1 VLQLLCETEAGTVS
15 ILCGCKFRSWLS
27 LPTAIALGGVHCDWW
42 ESEWEW
48 RAGFGRESRP
58 SEHAVKRS
66 ASILISTELHVQY
79 PIAVVRSYACLI
91 YSNVCQPKFRLFCRR
106 LPLVH
111 PADLGEVIDL
121 ELTHGLWALVVHFC
135 FRRDHLVQ
143 CLFLRGW
150 IVERK
155 FVIVCC
161 GSNLFSVP
169 LETICSKSLTVW
181 VLH

>member
-1 VLQLLCETEAGTVS
+1 MLQLLCETEAGTIS

-27 LPTAIALGGVHCDWW
+27 LPTAIALGGVHYGWW
-42 ESEWEW
+42 DSEWES
-48 RAGFGRESRP
+48 RTGFGRESRP
-58 SEHAVKRS
+58 SEHAAKSS
-66 ASILISTELHVQY
+66 ASILISTKLHVQY
-79 PIAVVRSYACLI
+79 PITVVRSYACLI
-91 YSNVCQPKFRLFCRR
+91 DSNVCQPKFRLFCRR
-106 LPLVH
+106 FPLVH
-111 PADLGEVIDL
+111 PADLRQVFDL
-121 ELTHGLWALVVHFC
+121 ELTHGLWALVEHFC
-135 FRRDHLVQ
+135 FRTNHPAP

-169 LETICSKSLTVW
+169 LETIFSKSLTVW

>member
-66 ASILISTELHVQY
+66 ASILISTEMHVSSILTY
-79 PIAVVRSYACLI
+79 VSPSSV
-91 YSNVCQPKFRLFCRR
+91 YSVE
-106 LPLVH
+106 
-111 PADLGEVIDL
+111 DY
-121 ELTHGLWALVVHFC
+121 LWFIL
-135 FRRDHLVQ
+135 Q
-143 CLFLRGW
+143 
-150 IVERK
+150 I
-155 FVIVCC
+155 FV
-161 GSNLFSVP
+161 
-169 LETICSKSLTVW
+169 KSLTW
-181 VLH
+181 NSPMGSGL